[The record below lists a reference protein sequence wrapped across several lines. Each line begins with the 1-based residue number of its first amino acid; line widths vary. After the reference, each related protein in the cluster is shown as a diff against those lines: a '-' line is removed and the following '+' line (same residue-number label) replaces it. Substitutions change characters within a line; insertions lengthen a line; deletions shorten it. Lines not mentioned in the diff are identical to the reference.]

1 MHDITEIFAVF
12 QNRIFWISMLA
23 WLIAQILKVTIDLL
37 IKKKVDFRRLV
48 SAGGMPSSHS
58 AFVVALSTAVG
69 LVHGFD
75 SAFFAVS
82 AAFAGIIMY
91 DAAGVRRAVGIQA
104 GILNEMMDDLNKHRP
119 VGEQKLRELIGHTP
133 IEVFAGAVLGFLVSW
148 FLI

>member
-1 MHDITEIFAVF
+1 MHDIVEIFAVF
-12 QNRIFWISMLA
+12 KNRIFWISMLA

-37 IKKKVDFRRLV
+37 VKKKVDFRRLV

-75 SAFFAVS
+75 SALFAVS